1 MPLTIA
7 INAWY
12 RHPGRPQARLRAFVA
27 DQIEIVETEFRGE
40 TSQELSVGPVQF
52 ETDYGGNHCVT
63 NAHGGWNIDGKI
75 IWFAF
80 NCKGA
85 VHQGYEKKARK
96 CIFQRI
102 GSSWRFEGAHPWQED
117 VKLGLELQSVTR
129 WRNNEP
135 SDLSKLFIGSIV
147 KAPQQILAIADGYI
161 AARQDEHFEVLHV
174 GTEETEDEDWL
185 FVESHGGN
193 RQGWIAKEKAEQQDE
208 ETLICPERCFT
219 VVTEAIEKLLEK
231 PPSSSSRSDQGY
243 AADDLFHV

>member
-27 DQIEIVETEFRGE
+27 DQIEIVETDFRGS

-52 ETDYGGNHCVT
+52 ETDYGGSHCVT

-96 CIFQRI
+96 HIFQRI
-102 GSSWRFEGAHPWQED
+102 GSSWKFEGAHPWQEDVELELELQSVTRWRSNEPRDLSKLFIGSIVKAPQQISAIADGYIAAREDEHFEVKYVGTEKTKDEDWLFVESLGGNREGWIAKEKAEHPWQED

-135 SDLSKLFIGSIV
+135 RDLSKL
-147 KAPQQILAIADGYI
+147 
-161 AARQDEHFEVLHV
+161 
-174 GTEETEDEDWL
+174 
-185 FVESHGGN
+185 
-193 RQGWIAKEKAEQQDE
+193 
-208 ETLICPERCFT
+208 CPR
-219 VVTEAIEKLLEK
+219 V
-231 PPSSSSRSDQGY
+231 S
-243 AADDLFHV
+243 

>member
-27 DQIEIVETEFRGE
+27 DQIEIVETEFRGR

-52 ETDYGGNHCVT
+52 ETDYGGSHCVT

-96 CIFQRI
+96 HIFQRI

-117 VKLGLELQSVTR
+117 VELELELQSVTR
-129 WRNNEP
+129 WRSNEP
-135 SDLSKLFIGSIV
+135 RDLSKLFIGSIV
-147 KAPQQILAIADGYI
+147 KAPQQISAIADGYI
-161 AARQDEHFEVLHV
+161 AAREDEHFEVKYV
-174 GTEETEDEDWL
+174 GTEETQAEDWL

-193 RQGWIAKEKAEQQDE
+193 RQGWIAKEKAEHPDE
-208 ETLICPERCFT
+208 ETLTCPKICR
-219 VVTEAIEKLLEK
+219 AA
-231 PPSSSSRSDQGY
+231 QGS
-243 AADDLFHV
+243 ADDDLVHV

>member
-52 ETDYGGNHCVT
+52 ETDYGGSHCVT

-117 VKLGLELQSVTR
+117 VELELELQSVTR
-129 WRNNEP
+129 WRSNEP
-135 SDLSKLFIGSIV
+135 RDLSKLFIGSIV
-147 KAPQQILAIADGYI
+147 KAPQQISAIADGYI
-161 AARQDEHFEVLHV
+161 AAREDEHFEVKYV
-174 GTEETEDEDWL
+174 GTEKTKDEDWL
-185 FVESHGGN
+185 VVESLGGN
-193 RQGWIAKEKAEQQDE
+193 REGWIAKEKAEHPDE
-208 ETLICPERCFT
+208 ETLTCPKICR
-219 VVTEAIEKLLEK
+219 AA
-231 PPSSSSRSDQGY
+231 QGS
-243 AADDLFHV
+243 ADDDLVHV